1 MATAPVEQLGKHNRR
16 PRPQKQLL
24 SFETNEGAYYLAE
37 GRRMWIA
44 PKQRSEFLSHQRMM
58 IGGWENDA
66 PGDGSQL
73 DDGSPDVATVELY
86 HRNLVRSISASLPTP
101 LSSSVPLLPI
111 MLRLH
116 DDDGIVWPHIHKG

>member
-1 MATAPVEQLGKHNRR
+1 MATAPVEQLGKHKRR

-24 SFETNEGAYYLAE
+24 SFETKEGAYYLAG

-44 PKQRSEFLSHQRMM
+44 PKQRSEFLSHQRM

-73 DDGSPDVATVELY
+73 DDSPDVATVELY
-86 HRNLVRSISASLPTP
+86 HRRNLGRQAPFF
-101 LSSSVPLLPI
+101 SSSVHAPQSPSPSN
-111 MLRLH
+111 H
-116 DDDGIVWPHIHKG
+116 VTTA